1 MFGVVGGLW
10 LVRTSLPYSMTGTEK
25 KAVPAS
31 AKAASFGEQSDKEA
45 TKKELEDEEL
55 SEEDLKLKEELDML
69 VERLTESNTQL
80 HRAALDAL
88 TGLIRTSTTS
98 MTAVPKPLK
107 FLKPHYAQL
116 VEVWESWPA
125 SVAKN
130 QLAGILS
137 VLGMTQGTAL
147 KYRLLVQHSGDEQEL
162 AAWGHEY
169 LRHLALEIGD
179 DFHSRLED
187 DTSLEADNGDLLDL
201 ALRIVP
207 FFLKHNAETDAVD
220 LLLEVDSVERMADEG
235 LMDAETYPRV
245 CQYLVAAAAYLDTES
260 AAAALHTAYSI
271 YKQHNEAPQAL
282 LLAIRLD
289 NEELVRSVFA
299 DTHDTVL
306 RKQLAFIV
314 ARQRRFY
321 DLSNESGELPDDIAE
336 ELRNTH
342 LSGYFAYLA
351 KELNLQKFKTP
362 HEVLRSPGDTGVF
375 KVHSERSKMTLAT
388 IFVRGLINAGY
399 SNFAEDFEETAVS
412 TSRSRPANISAL
424 QTSLGLGYLW
434 NYHVGLQEIEPYV
447 DSTDRPTKAGTA
459 LAVGVVTTGVHDES
473 DAALGLLTDLLA
485 DVHHK
490 MDPIVG
496 TAAVLG
502 LGLSYAGTA
511 REELIELLEPIVTD
525 HSLPIEVSAIAAVA
539 LGFIFVGS
547 ANGYLTTSVLEAFIE
562 RDHKDLGSSWAVF
575 LGLGLALLYIGK
587 FDKIDA
593 TVEAIKAIEHP
604 VSQSVETLLVICAYA
619 GSGNVLQIQRLLRET
634 ATRHY
639 EEEDEDEDIEE
650 GGDGASNAIVAA
662 LKKAANSEQFDP
674 ALEVNA
680 SVAELAEDAEQQPSE
695 FGENSVERHTGKD
708 AEQSEQITE
717 QPAGKEE
724 HDARE
729 NQEDDPST
737 KHESAKAKGLCAL
750 GIGLIAMGENI
761 GEEMVMRHLEH
772 LMHYGDLHIK
782 QAVPLAMGLIS
793 TSNPQMKVYETLSRY
808 THELQFSVANNA
820 IFALGLVGAGTLNAR
835 VAQLLRQLDEY
846 YSRSSE
852 LSFMSRFANG
862 LVNLGKGTITLS
874 PFNAE
879 KQLLSPVSLAGLLT
893 VSIALLMPSS
903 KQFFISE
910 HPSLLYCLTLAMQ
923 PRMLV
928 TVDENLK
935 PIKVTVRVGQAVDT
949 VGQAGKP
956 KKITG
961 WVTQDTPV
969 LLSAG
974 ERVELEDDDYIPL
987 TSTLEGIVILRKR
1000 ED

>member
-1 MFGVVGGLW
+1 
-10 LVRTSLPYSMTGTEK
+10 MTGTEK
-25 KAVPAS
+25 KAVSAS
-31 AKAASFGEQSDKEA
+31 QQAGSAGEQSKKEA
-45 TKKELEDEEL
+45 KKKDVEEEEL

-69 VERLTESNTQL
+69 VERLTESNTNL
-80 HRAALDAL
+80 YAAALDAL
-88 TGLIRTSTTS
+88 TGLIRTSTSS

-116 VEVWESWPA
+116 IEVWEGWPA
-125 SVAKN
+125 SPAKN

-147 KYRLLVQHSGDEQEL
+147 KYRLLVEDSADEQEL

-179 DFHSRLED
+179 DFHARVEED
-187 DTSLEADNGDLLDL
+187 ASVEAETGDLLDL

-245 CQYLVAAAAYLDTES
+245 CQYLVAAAAYLDTDS
-260 AAAALHTAYSI
+260 AASALHTAYSI

-282 LLAIRLD
+282 TLAIRLD
-289 NEELVRSVFA
+289 DEELVRSVFA
-299 DTHDTVL
+299 DTHDSVL

-321 DLSNESGELPDDIAE
+321 DLSDDSGELPEDIADE
-336 ELRNTH
+336 VRNTR
-342 LSGYFAYLA
+342 LSGYFSYLA

-375 KVHSERSKMTLAT
+375 KAHGERSKMTLAT
-388 IFVRGLINAGY
+388 IFVRGLVNAGY

-412 TSRSRPANISAL
+412 TSRSRPANVSAL
-424 QTSLGLGYLW
+424 HTSLGLGYLW
-434 NYHVGLQEIEPYV
+434 NYHAGLQEIEPYV
-447 DSTDRPTKAGTA
+447 DSMDRPTKAGTA
-459 LAVGVVTTGVHDES
+459 LGVGVVTTGVHDES

-496 TAAVLG
+496 TAAVLS

-562 RDHKDLGSSWAVF
+562 RDQKDLDSSWAVF

-587 FDKIDA
+587 PDKIDA
-593 TVEAIKAIEHP
+593 AIEAIKAIEHP
-604 VSQSVETLLVICAYA
+604 VSQSVEILLVICAYA
-619 GSGNVLQIQRLLRET
+619 GTGNVLQIQRLLRET

-639 EEEDEDEDIEE
+639 EEDDDDDDAEDI
-650 GGDGASNAIVAA
+650 GDEKSNAIVAA
-662 LKKAANSEQFDP
+662 LKKAASAEQLDESMDVD
-674 ALEVNA
+674 ANA
-680 SVAELAEDAEQQPSE
+680 DELVEDA
-695 FGENSVERHTGKD
+695 
-708 AEQSEQITE
+708 TE
-717 QPAGKEE
+717 QPAEQPPKQGADSVEQPTEQPANQEE
-724 HDARE
+724 QEAQE
-729 NQEDDPST
+729 KQEDDPST

-835 VAQLLRQLDEY
+835 VAQLLRQLDEF

-874 PFNAE
+874 PFTAE

-893 VSIALLMPSS
+893 VSIALLMPST

-928 TVDENLK
+928 TVDENLE

-956 KKITG
+956 KRITG

-974 ERVELEDDDYIPL
+974 ERAELEDDEYIPL
-987 TSTLEGIVILRKR
+987 SSILEGIVILRKR